1 MKLGAFSISLAVAD
15 IDASRKF
22 YECFGFTVIGGDRD
36 ANWQILRNGDHTIG
50 LFEGMFEE
58 NILTFNPGWD
68 RFGQDLDPFEDVRQ
82 IQRRLKDA
90 GVSLVSE
97 VDPDG
102 SGPGSL
108 MAIDPDGN
116 PVLIDQHR

>member
-1 MKLGAFSISLAVAD
+1 MDLGAFSISLAVAD

-22 YECFGFTVIGGDRD
+22 YESFGFKVIGGDRE
-36 ANWQILRNGDHTIG
+36 AKWQILRNGDHTNG

-68 RFGQDLDPFEDVRQ
+68 RFGQDLDSFDDVRQ